1 MADTDSCASL
11 EMAAHAPTMRLE
23 LKEQSEKTD
32 AKELEEKA
40 GEKRCVWSIY
50 RMCVCFCLKLR
61 LKMIISIKTRC
72 TRGDASSFFL
82 YLQNVFVHVCTKQNL
97 S

>member
-61 LKMIISIKTRC
+61 LKMIISIKNELVYSYTFAR
-72 TRGDASSFFL
+72 SFG
-82 YLQNVFVHVCTKQNL
+82 QVPQ
-97 S
+97 